1 VCGWVPSA
9 GQVSLSVSVG
19 WGDTTFHATAGSL
32 SLIAGGGRRGARGGR
47 GREYGDVKALIL
59 TPSGSYADA
68 RRLVCKVA
76 AEAAKAAGFP
86 TGV

>member
-1 VCGWVPSA
+1 MVGRRGGGAACAA
-9 GQVSLSVSVG
+9 G
-19 WGDTTFHATAGSL
+19 GDGAGIL
-32 SLIAGGGRRGARGGR
+32 SLIAGGGQAGGTGGK
-47 GREYGDVKALIL
+47 GREYGDVQALVL

-76 AEAAKAAGFP
+76 AEAAKAAGLP

>member
-1 VCGWVPSA
+1 M
-9 GQVSLSVSVG
+9 
-19 WGDTTFHATAGSL
+19 
-32 SLIAGGGRRGARGGR
+32 
-47 GREYGDVKALIL
+47 GREYGDVQVLIL

-76 AEAAKAAGFP
+76 AEAAKAAGLP